1 MDLDF
6 WGCFGREKALSCNR
20 INMVFQIG
28 GVEVDLVRLYDV
40 VQRYGGMK
48 RILDKK
54 KWMKVADAMKIPK
67 QVSCNLIEIGS

>member
-1 MDLDF
+1 M
-6 WGCFGREKALSCNR
+6 
-20 INMVFQIG
+20 
-28 GVEVDLVRLYDV
+28 EVDLVKLYDV

-67 QVSCNLIEIGS
+67 QVYTNDPSHNEKLRFCT

>member
-1 MDLDF
+1 
-6 WGCFGREKALSCNR
+6 
-20 INMVFQIG
+20 MVFQIG

-67 QVSCNLIEIGS
+67 QVSCNLIEIDS